1 MQKII
6 IFSLIAF
13 LFLFLGCTEMT
24 REQINLCSSLTS
36 QSYDFIPTCE
46 TENSCYLKVNELFK
60 TNLGYEQE
68 NNLYLLKNN
77 FARSWFYYN
86 KGIREIKNISTAC
99 KTGDASKLPGPINQ
113 AKFYLSESFKEMEE
127 GIKQSITFISNE
139 EELLSKEQIDL
150 LKEEDLFYSLIKIR
164 QSINDLENENTTSD
178 NYTSFYLKK
187 VLEYNNSQAI
197 KTGNLIEKES
207 LLMKTYSFS
216 KQMAEKKLENI
227 ELPVLST
234 YFIKSLPFVE
244 NWIYLSESL
253 SELKRLP
260 AKEFMI
266 LYSNISGNNNSV
278 LKYFADLVN
287 QTSSNYTQVKNIIP
301 KYWQQ
306 IDILTIECKTL
317 VNTLNKQKDFEIIK
331 SKLLPKTIQ
340 TTTNPNEEFNELLLN
355 IEVLKQNS
363 AKGISLGEELSNL
376 KKIKNTL
383 ELLKQTLNQK
393 VSVEI
398 DTMIDHC
405 VIRANEIKKYTK
417 TTDNLTLQNTQNE
430 LIYFSNLVTKNK
442 ENLDYCEK
450 MLYLEEDLE
459 QGLIDF
465 EKLKSQKL
473 SLTQDC
479 FLDVQTTLKYY
490 SAPELKLAFDKLQQ
504 QTVTE
509 ENLFYFNDSC
519 NSIKSQLNA
528 LIEDD
533 TQIKEI
539 LLTHNNLIELKQKF
553 IQLKI
558 YNSDTKINTQIKNI
572 NEFLDKQ
579 NKYFIP
585 SPNYTLLLPIKK
597 ELLNTLKNNFNT
609 FDSDYKLLLE
619 NTIKQL
625 VKFEI
630 INQEV
635 IKTGEEN
642 ELLLRI
648 TLQNPFEEI
657 NNIFLINANLLNATL
672 VSQPQFLQNI
682 IYGENGQIVLS
693 SVPKGTYQIDFKITK
708 KFDFSEEEKVVYV
721 TTKESLVIKEIKLNN
736 EEKINKL
743 LLQTLCQS
751 QDVSVLV
758 DKIETNF
765 TLLNNKISFFV
776 ENASKDSEIEILMY
790 LNNKLTLTKTLKE
803 VQDVSLT
810 KQKLVYLIESQ
821 NLFDTQVKGTII
833 IPFITSEE
841 IEQVNIYDETK
852 INKQKELVDDY
863 IILKNQDFLA
873 KQTRKY
879 ELIIQTSNLSTY
891 YYDQLTTIDAKL
903 KYYSLTPQKDIEKLL
918 TLKITPTTIKE
929 IENFITLSTKQ
940 IETKEKE
947 LEINLN
953 KQILE
958 GIINDKI
965 IWLTKQN
972 EEAKKLGLT
981 QAQTQIDNILEQANK
996 LIDANNLQKANLL
1009 FSELDFNINSEI
1021 IKETQLIRTNLKKNS
1036 IEELN
1041 YLKEEIN
1048 QKINDLEKTIGFDP
1062 ISAQELFIQIKD
1074 LETTFYEKENTL
1086 NLEKNTLTQNNL
1098 LLIDELYNSN
1108 SKLIIDLEKQ
1118 IDFEPD
1124 DLLKIKFILPIT
1136 NQRLSILQ
1144 QKNETS
1150 YLEKNDESLISL
1162 KKINVE
1168 LTMAQDEIKKETIK
1182 KFNLAIDN
1190 GTPNNILAQ
1199 SKELIDSNNYISAM
1213 FALNQ
1218 PAQINF
1224 LWFVP
1229 IILIIVVAVVLKLNF
1244 KNKKNNKNDLQK
1256 QVLDSWED

>member
-1 MQKII
+1 MKKII
-6 IFSLIAF
+6 IFSLIIF
-13 LFLFLGCTEMT
+13 LFLIFGCTEMT
-24 REQINLCSSLTS
+24 RDQINLCSSLTS
-36 QSYDFIPTCE
+36 QSYDFIPNCE
-46 TENSCYLKVNELFK
+46 TENSCYLKVDELFK

-77 FARSWFYYN
+77 FARSWFFYN
-86 KGIREIKNISTAC
+86 KGIREIKNISKLC
-99 KTGDASKLPGPINQ
+99 KIGDASALPGPINQ

-127 GIKQSITFISNE
+127 GIKQSINLISIE
-139 EELLSKEQIDL
+139 EEILSKEQIDL

-164 QSINDLENENTTSD
+164 QSINDLENENTKSD
-178 NYTSFYLKK
+178 NYISFYLKK

-197 KTGNLIEKES
+197 KTGNLIEKDT
-207 LLMKTYSFS
+207 LLIQTYSFS
-216 KQMAEKKLENI
+216 KQMAENKLKTL

-278 LKYFADLVN
+278 LKYFADLIN
-287 QTSSNYTQVKNIIP
+287 QTSSNYNQVKTIIP

-306 IDILTIECKTL
+306 IDILTLECKNL
-317 VNTLNKQKDFEIIK
+317 VNKLNTQKDFEIIK

-340 TTTNPNEEFNELLLN
+340 TSTNPSKEFTKLLLN
-355 IEVLKQNS
+355 IEILKQNS
-363 AKGISLGEELSNL
+363 AKGIPLGEELSKL
-376 KKIKNTL
+376 KNIKNDL
-383 ELLKQTLNQK
+383 EVLKQNLNQK
-393 VSVEI
+393 VSIEI

-405 VIRANEIKKYTK
+405 VIRANEIKKYT
-417 TTDNLTLQNTQNE
+417 TTTTNITLQNTQNE
-430 LIYFSNLVTKNK
+430 LIYFSNLVIKNK
-442 ENLDYCEK
+442 ENLEYCEK
-450 MLYLEEDLE
+450 MLYLQEDLD

-465 EKLKSQKL
+465 ETLKSQKL

-479 FLDVQTTLKYY
+479 FLEVQTTLKYY

-504 QTVTE
+504 ENVSE

-519 NSIKSQLNA
+519 NSIKNQLNA

-533 TQIKEI
+533 VQIKEI
-539 LLTHNNLIELKQKF
+539 IETHNHLLNLKQKF

-558 YNSDTKINTQIKNI
+558 YNSDTKIDTQIKNI
-572 NEFLDKQ
+572 AEFLSKQ
-579 NKYFIP
+579 DKYFTP
-585 SPNYTLLLPIKK
+585 SANYVLLLPIKK
-597 ELLNTLKNNFNT
+597 ELLNTLKNNFNL
-609 FDSDYKLLLE
+609 FYSDYQLLLE

-642 ELLLRI
+642 ELLLRVI
-648 TLQNPFEEI
+648 LQNPFEEI
-657 NNIFLINANLLNATL
+657 NNIFLINTNLANATII
-672 VSQPQFLQNI
+672 SQPQFLQNV
-682 IYGENGQIVLS
+682 IYGVNGQIILS
-693 SVPKGTYQIDFKITK
+693 SVPKGNYQIDFKIIK
-708 KFDFSEEEKVVYV
+708 QFDFSEEEKIVYA
-721 TTKESLVIKEIKLNN
+721 TTKESLVIKKIKLNN
-736 EEKINKL
+736 QEKINKL
-743 LLQTLCQS
+743 LLQTSCQS
-751 QDVSVLV
+751 KSVSVLV

-765 TLLNNKISFFV
+765 TLLDNKISFFV
-776 ENASKDSEIEILMY
+776 ENASKNSEIEILMY

-803 VQDVSLT
+803 VQNISLT
-810 KQKLVYLIESQ
+810 KQKIIYLIESQ
-821 NLFDTQVKGTII
+821 NLFDDSIKGTII
-833 IPFITSEE
+833 IPFITNEE
-841 IEQVNIYDETK
+841 IEQINIYDETK
-852 INKQKELVDDY
+852 INKQKELIEDY
-863 IILKNQDFLA
+863 IILKNQEFLT

-879 ELIIQTSNLSTY
+879 ELIIQTSNLTDY
-891 YYDQLTTIDAKL
+891 YYEQLTIIDAKL

-918 TLKITPTTIKE
+918 TLKITPITIKE

-940 IETKEKE
+940 IEAKEKE

-953 KQILE
+953 NEILK

-972 EEAKKLGLT
+972 EDAQKLGLT
-981 QAQTQIDNILEQANK
+981 QAQTQISDILEQANK
-996 LIDANNLQKANLL
+996 LIDTNNLQKANLL

-1021 IKETQLIRTNLKKNS
+1021 IKETQQIHAKLEKNS
-1036 IEELN
+1036 NEELT

-1048 QKINDLEKTIGFDP
+1048 QKINDLEKIIGFDP
-1062 ISAQELFIQIKD
+1062 ISAQKLFIQIKE
-1074 LETTFYEKENTL
+1074 LETAFYEKENKL
-1086 NLEKNTLTQNNL
+1086 NLEKNNLTQDNL

-1118 IDFEPD
+1118 IAFEPD

-1136 NQRLSILQ
+1136 NQRLSILK
-1144 QKNETS
+1144 QKNETL
-1150 YLEKNDESLISL
+1150 YLEKDDESLIDL
-1162 KKINVE
+1162 RKINVE

-1218 PAQINF
+1218 PPQINF

-1229 IILIIVVAVVLKLNF
+1229 IILIIIVAIILKFNF

-1256 QVLDSWED
+1256 QVLESWDD